1 MLFEPFYTPKIFLHY
16 RFFLLIYNFK
26 ILKETIIKHFE
37 LLKIAQHLSQFTFIS
52 RARRIENNT
61 IELSFSKEHT
71 YFFNMTRGS
80 SFIYKKESVR
90 PMQSFNAPFDNLL
103 HALVSSSTILAI
115 EVPKNERVL
124 RFTLA
129 PKSTYK
135 EQKITL
141 QFEFTGRHTNAILID
156 DNGVTIE
163 ALRHIDANSS
173 FRVIRPGVELLDI
186 PPFER
191 TEETFELKEIDN
203 YLTQKWLEFEEK
215 RVENLKKQKL
225 LTVQKKQE
233 KLQKLLDKL
242 PNIQDLQQERQ
253 KHQNYGNIVLA
264 NLYQIKPYDKT
275 LKTFDFEGKEITIK
289 LPKNIVPNRMS
300 EYFFNQAK
308 RAKSKSKNLYIEE
321 ENLRTK
327 RNFYANMYHA
337 IKQAKDSAEL
347 ELLVPKKAKVQRKK
361 EKIKECELFWIDDY
375 KVLIG
380 RNSKENQALLKIAK
394 SNDLWMHIKGI
405 PSSHLIIKTD
415 KQNLPQAVIEKAAKL
430 CVDFSLTQAG
440 DYNVDYC
447 KRRFVKIQEG
457 SNVEYDKYQTIR
469 VRKEGIEIRE

>member
-1 MLFEPFYTPKIFLHY
+1 MEY
-16 RFFLLIYNFK
+16 LIK
-26 ILKETIIKHFE
+26 SFE
-37 LLKIAQHLSQFTFIS
+37 LSKIKDHLSDLSFIG

-61 IELSFSKEHT
+61 IELSFNKEQT
-71 YFFNMTRGS
+71 YFFNISRGS
-80 SFIYKKESVR
+80 SFIYKNRSTR
-90 PMQSFNAPFDNLL
+90 PLQSFNAPFDNLL
-103 HALVSSSTILAI
+103 HSLVSSSTILNI
-115 EVPKNERVL
+115 EVPNNDRII

-129 PKSTYK
+129 PKSAYK

-156 DNGVTIE
+156 ENEVTIE

-173 FRVIRPGVELLDI
+173 FRVIRPGVELLAI

-191 TEETFELKEIDN
+191 SEESFELGDIDV
-203 YLTQKWLEFEEK
+203 YLTQKWIAFETK
-215 RVENLKKQKL
+215 RIKNLKKQKL
-225 LTVQKKQE
+225 LSIQKKQE

-242 PNIQDLQQERQ
+242 PDVDDLQKET
-253 KHQNYGNIVLA
+253 KKYQNYGNIVLA
-264 NLYQIKPYDKT
+264 NLYQIKAYDKT
-275 LKTFDFEGKEITIK
+275 LKTYDFEGNEISIK

-308 RAKSKSKNLYIEE
+308 RAKSKSKNIHIEE

-327 RNFYANMYHA
+327 RDFYANMYHA

-347 ELLVPKKAKVQRKK
+347 ELLVPKKAKSQRKK

-415 KQNLPQAVIEKAAKL
+415 KQNLPERVIEKAAKL

-457 SNVEYDKYQTIR
+457 SSVEYDKYQTIR
-469 VRKEGIEIRE
+469 VRKEGIEIRG

>member
-1 MLFEPFYTPKIFLHY
+1 MNNERST
-16 RFFLLIYNFK
+16 
-26 ILKETIIKHFE
+26 IKHFE
-37 LLKIAQHLSQFTFIS
+37 LVAISKHLKDFNFIS

-61 IELSFSKEHT
+61 IELSFNKEHT
-71 YFFNMTRGS
+71 YFFNMSRGS
-80 SFIYKKESVR
+80 SFIYKNFSTR
-90 PMQSFNAPFDNLL
+90 PLQSFNAPFDNLL
-103 HALVSSSTILAI
+103 HSLVSSSTVLNI
-115 EVPKNERVL
+115 EVPENERVI

-129 PKSTYK
+129 PKSVYK
-135 EQKITL
+135 EQKIAL

-156 DNGVTIE
+156 DNEVTIE
-163 ALRHIDANSS
+163 ALRHIDANAS
-173 FRVIRPGVELLDI
+173 FRVIRPGVELLAI

-191 TEETFELKEIDN
+191 NETIEPLEEIEH
-203 YLTQKWLEFEEK
+203 YLTQKYVNFEKK
-215 RVENLKKQKL
+215 RVQELKKQKL
-225 LTVQKKQE
+225 LSVSKKQE
-233 KLQKLLDKL
+233 KLDKLLNKL
-242 PNIQDLQQERQ
+242 PNVQDLEKEMKQ
-253 KHQNYGNIVLA
+253 HQNYGNIILS

-275 LKTFDFEGKEITIK
+275 LKTYDFDGNEISIK
-289 LPKNIVPNRMS
+289 LPKGIVPNRIS

-308 RAKSKSKNLYIEE
+308 RAKSKSKNIHLEE

-327 RNFYANMYHA
+327 LHFYNNMHHA
-337 IKQAKDSAEL
+337 IEHAKDSIEL
-347 ELLVPKKAKVQRKK
+347 ELLVPKKGKSQRKK

-394 SNDLWMHIKGI
+394 SNDLWMHIRDI

-415 KQNLPQAVIEKAAKL
+415 KQNLPEMVIQKAAKL

-440 DYNVDYC
+440 DYDVDYC

-457 SNVEYDKYQTIR
+457 SSVEYDKYQTVR

>member
-1 MLFEPFYTPKIFLHY
+1 MEF
-16 RFFLLIYNFK
+16 
-26 ILKETIIKHFE
+26 IIKYFE
-37 LLKIAQHLSQFTFIS
+37 LKKIADYLSNFTFIS
-52 RARRIENNT
+52 RARRVENNT
-61 IELSFSKEHT
+61 IELSFSKEHS
-71 YFFNMTRGS
+71 YFFNMSRGS
-80 SFIYKKESVR
+80 SFIYKKDSTR
-90 PMQSFNAPFDNLL
+90 PLQSFNAPFDNLL
-103 HALVSSSTILAI
+103 HSLVSSSTVLNI
-115 EVPKNERVL
+115 EVPQNDRII

-129 PKSTYK
+129 PKSAYK

-156 DNGVTIE
+156 DNEVTIE

-173 FRVIRPGVELLDI
+173 FRVIRPGIELLAIPHFEHNEMVHDLGDI
-186 PPFER
+186 TEYLSQKYIDFEG
-191 TEETFELKEIDN
+191 
-203 YLTQKWLEFEEK
+203 K
-215 RVENLKKQKL
+215 RIENLKKQKL
-225 LTVQKKQE
+225 LSVKKKQE

-242 PNIQDLQQERQ
+242 PNVDDLE
-253 KHQNYGNIVLA
+253 KETKKYQNYGNIVLS

-275 LKTFDFEGKEITIK
+275 LKTYDFEGNEITLK
-289 LPKNIVPNRMS
+289 LPKNVIPNRMS

-308 RAKSKSKNLYIEE
+308 RAKSKSKNVHIEE

-327 RNFYANMYHA
+327 RDFYKNMYHA
-337 IKQAKDSAEL
+337 ITQAKETAEL
-347 ELLVPKKAKVQRKK
+347 ELLVPKKAKSQRKK

-394 SNDLWMHIKGI
+394 SNDLWMHIRDI

-415 KQNLPQAVIEKAAKL
+415 KQNLPDSVIEKAAKL

-440 DYNVDYC
+440 DYDVDYC

-457 SNVEYDKYQTIR
+457 SSVEYDKYQTIR